1 MFKKLGV
8 ITVAMLVMVGCS
20 PEDMDNSDEEV
31 TDDVE
36 VVEEVDEVK
45 AEETEEVEEVEEEI
59 EEVEEEIEEVEEDLE
74 QEIEDEGIEAF
85 DRSDRV
91 YLALTIMQSDFEEIA
106 DVEYDA
112 EQDAVVIIP
121 TEQGFSDELLFMM
134 TGLMDRASWDNMV
147 ENFQYLS
154 ETMTELV
161 DADLKFAIAN
171 PENTDNMILVVQDGV
186 VMYNVADELD

>member
-20 PEDMDNSDEEV
+20 PEDMENSDEEV

-59 EEVEEEIEEVEEDLE
+59 EEVEEDLE

-91 YLALTIMQSDFEEIA
+91 YLALMIMQTDFEEIA
-106 DVEYDA
+106 DVEYDG
-112 EQDAVVIIP
+112 EQDAIVITP
-121 TEQGFSDELLFMM
+121 TEQGFANDVMFMM
-134 TGLMDRASWDNMV
+134 SGLLDRASWDSLV
-147 ENFQYLS
+147 ENVQYLS
-154 ETMTELV
+154 STLV
-161 DADLKFAIAN
+161 DVVDEEMKLAIAN
-171 PENTDNMILVVQDGV
+171 PENSEKMLLVVQNGEV
-186 VMYNVADELD
+186 LYNLADELD